1 MTILRA
7 ACTLLAAVTLAV
19 SGAGAATA
27 QPATAQPA
35 AAQPATD
42 PSMRAPLPVPYSFFT
57 GAAQALTAP
66 GSELPGANDWS
77 CRPTPDKPRPVVLV
91 HGTSGGAVTNW
102 ATYGP
107 LLHNEGYCVYTLTY
121 GALPGQP
128 WPVSLL
134 GGLADIT
141 EVSVPQVSEFLDR
154 VLESTG
160 AEQVDLI
167 GHSQGTLIS
176 GLVAKVGRPGKI
188 NTVASIAPLW
198 EGSRGTGS
206 GAIGTALASGDR
218 GRAEEIAPSLGQM
231 AAGSD
236 MLETLWAGGSPYAS
250 GVNYLNL
257 VTVHEQVVQPFTS
270 GIVEGS
276 NAANVIIQE
285 GCEQNHAEHL
295 GIAADG
301 RTADFILNALDPAN
315 PREPRCEAVAPY
327 VGPIPSLPGS

>member
-1 MTILRA
+1 M
-7 ACTLLAAVTLAV
+7 
-19 SGAGAATA
+19 
-27 QPATAQPA
+27 
-35 AAQPATD
+35 
-42 PSMRAPLPVPYSFFT
+42 
-57 GAAQALTAP
+57 
-66 GSELPGANDWS
+66 
-77 CRPTPDKPRPVVLV
+77 
-91 HGTSGGAVTNW
+91 
-102 ATYGP
+102 
-107 LLHNEGYCVYTLTY
+107 
-121 GALPGQP
+121 
-128 WPVSLL
+128 
-134 GGLADIT
+134 
-141 EVSVPQVSEFLDR
+141 
-154 VLESTG
+154 
-160 AEQVDLI
+160 DLI
-167 GHSQGTLIS
+167 GHSQGTLVS

-198 EGSRGTGS
+198 EGSRRTGS